1 LDCDSLLSD
10 AAIVWTGKR
19 DLPFRLVDRDT
30 EDCDCGT
37 DAVRGTTARRAV
49 MDLAILAAGVKTA
62 RPQGSDKALA
72 MVETLN
78 TGRWRGGLCDRDAA
92 RDVEKQKGRRAK
104 ARNEIDLKKIFFC
117 FCDQSHGQQKS

>member
-1 LDCDSLLSD
+1 
-10 AAIVWTGKR
+10 
-19 DLPFRLVDRDT
+19 
-30 EDCDCGT
+30 
-37 DAVRGTTARRAV
+37 